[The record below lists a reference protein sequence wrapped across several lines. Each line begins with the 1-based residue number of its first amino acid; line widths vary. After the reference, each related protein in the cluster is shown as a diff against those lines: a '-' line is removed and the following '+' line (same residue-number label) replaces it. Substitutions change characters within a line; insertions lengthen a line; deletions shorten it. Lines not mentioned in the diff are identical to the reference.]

1 MSLLGDGLVLLV
13 LGMGMVFVFLALM
26 VGMMTV
32 SAKFIAKYAH
42 LFPEEPVPAPK
53 KRTPKSTTADD
64 TDLIAVLSA
73 AIHRYRND
81 NR

>member
-1 MSLLGDGLVLLV
+1 MNLLGDGLVLLV
-13 LGMGMVFVFLALM
+13 LGMGMVFVFLAVM
-26 VGMMTV
+26 VGMMTL
-32 SAKFIAKYAH
+32 SAKFVAKYAH
-42 LFPEEPVPAPK
+42 LFPEEPVPAPR
-53 KRTPKSTTADD
+53 KRTPKNAPADD